1 MMMDL
6 PPDVPA
12 LIQQCAPNVA
22 VQTLR
27 PLISVESAKR
37 PHAIGYKVVANDGSV
52 FRLTTQPKNTD
63 EAKQWAAWFLANGY
77 RFDAG
82 IAQVNTVNFKATGL
96 TVETMFEPCANIR
109 AGAQVLTDCYT
120 RAWARFKHEQ
130 TALRAAL
137 SCYQSG
143 NFQTGFATGYVAKIL
158 ASAGVSEPASPMP
171 GAGAPPIVREGGA
184 SSRRARVARPDA
196 QGNFDN
202 VHSVSSEV
210 PGWGG
215 AANEAE
221 SASKSVEQAGSKRD

>member
-1 MMMDL
+1 MMDFS
-6 PPDVPA
+6 PDIPA

-27 PLISVESAKR
+27 PLISVESGKR
-37 PHAIGYKVVANDGSV
+37 SHAIGYKVVANDGSV
-52 FRLTTQPKNTD
+52 FRLTTQPKNTN
-63 EAKQWAAWFLANGY
+63 EAKQWATWFLANGY

-158 ASAGVSEPASPMP
+158 ASES
-171 GAGAPPIVREGGA
+171 GA
-184 SSRRARVARPDA
+184 SSRRARDARPDA
-196 QGNFDN
+196 QGNIDN

-215 AANEAE
+215 AANGAE
-221 SASKSVEQAGSKRD
+221 SASKSVEQGGSKRD